1 MKQAG
6 DFDESDPLTEA
17 PTPKKTTTAA
27 KAYSK
32 VWTSEDYRR
41 FAEALVIFKDT
52 GSNNRIAK
60 YMGEHVDPI
69 RVRLERSKHQK
80 LLKRQEK
87 EAAYYSI

>member
-6 DFDESDPLTEA
+6 DFDESDLTEA
-17 PTPKKTTTAA
+17 PTPKKSGTVG
-27 KAYSK
+27 YSK
-32 VWTSEDYRR
+32 VWTAEDYRR
-41 FAEALVIFKDT
+41 FGEALVIFKDP

-60 YMGEHVDPI
+60 YMGEHIDPI

-87 EAAYYSI
+87 EAAFFSI